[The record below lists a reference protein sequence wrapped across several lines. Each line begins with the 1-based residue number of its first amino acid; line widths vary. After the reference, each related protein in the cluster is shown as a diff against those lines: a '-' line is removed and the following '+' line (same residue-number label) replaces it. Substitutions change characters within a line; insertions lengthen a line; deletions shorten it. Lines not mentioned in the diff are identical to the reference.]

1 MARRQPLQ
9 ALPKA
14 FETRQRTV
22 RGRAVKLAIGG
33 QTARQTHRFL
43 EPIDHMQLA
52 AIVADHDHMETVRP
66 QIDGRNRLRRTFRA
80 AFFALTVHMSILRG
94 PAGAPIRESMNTGKH
109 RHKEMAQAIMS
120 QWRRQVHLSGP
131 WPLALMLVTAVVLG
145 GCASQPNYPA
155 QSPYSGV
162 STSRHADHGAMVDA
176 LYDYY
181 HQWRGVPYR
190 YGGVDRNGIDCS
202 AFV

>member
-1 MARRQPLQ
+1 
-9 ALPKA
+9 
-14 FETRQRTV
+14 
-22 RGRAVKLAIGG
+22 
-33 QTARQTHRFL
+33 
-43 EPIDHMQLA
+43 
-52 AIVADHDHMETVRP
+52 
-66 QIDGRNRLRRTFRA
+66 
-80 AFFALTVHMSILRG
+80 
-94 PAGAPIRESMNTGKH
+94 MNTGKH

-202 AFV
+202 AFVARTMSELESLNLPRTTSAQAQLGQPISHGDLSPGDLVFFKTGYSSRHVGIYVGAGRFMHASTSQGVTMSRLDNIYWRSHYWQSRRLVTQTY